1 MRSTVAS
8 QRVIFSVAHLAG
20 RAAALA
26 GAVAL
31 CSGCYSIRNGWL
43 DPTTLGK
50 HDTTGTM
57 EIRTSLTLEDTPGTI
72 PGATYPLPEDLTLI
86 PEDLPIVGGDQLV
99 IEIHE
104 LRDRGIPFQA
114 QVQVSSTGNVNLPV
128 IGRIRAEG
136 LTVAEFEDA
145 IKMALQEKEVLL
157 EPQVTINP
165 ILLQNHTYSIF
176 GIGVSASDNAPL
188 RAGTFPIR
196 RPDLR
201 ILEAIN
207 LVGGLNE
214 FVSEVYI
221 FRNYELPEVRA
232 ERAAP
237 QRSLHR
243 RGATR
248 ASADEQH
255 DSPARRIVAEEG
267 TFSPVGKGA
276 APVGRG
282 AQFASM
288 QEPRESPRA
297 EQEKPESSIREL
309 LEAVEKPEA
318 APTPSAT
325 NVPDNDP
332 EHAETQ
338 LQEIELEPDDSSP
351 FIFVN
356 GEWVRNPNR
365 VDAAAPVT
373 GAPPSFEAPSP
384 AINWSAVA
392 GDSSYRILLLPAER
406 LRSGDLDSNIF
417 VRPGDVIRIVS
428 GEIGTYYVMGQVN
441 RVGAF
446 AFNAE
451 QITLKAAI
459 AAAGGLSS
467 LAWPDRCTVYRRLG
481 QREQM
486 IQVNLDRIFA
496 GVDPDFI
503 VRRSDIINVGT
514 HPFAPF
520 LARIRA
526 YTLPNPVNNVGY
538 SFTYSRN
545 YADIDSYAVRQNPA
559 NEPDRFPNLFP

>member
-1 MRSTVAS
+1 MV
-8 QRVIFSVAHLAG
+8 
-20 RAAALA
+20 
-26 GAVAL
+26 
-31 CSGCYSIRNGWL
+31 SGCYSIRNGWL

-57 EIRTSLTLEDTPGTI
+57 EIRASLTLEDTPGTI
-72 PGATYPLPEDLTLI
+72 PGATYPLPEDLALI

-128 IGRIRAEG
+128 VGRIRAEG
-136 LTVAEFEDA
+136 LTVTEFEDA
-145 IKMALQEKEVLL
+145 IKTALRDKEVLL

-221 FRNYELPEVRA
+221 FRNYESPEVRSR
-232 ERAAP
+232 RAAP
-237 QRSLHR
+237 QGSMRQ

-248 ASADEQH
+248 ASTDE
-255 DSPARRIVAEEG
+255 SPGLDTRLITPESG
-267 TFSPVGKGA
+267 TSSRVGTRV
-276 APVGRG
+276 APVVRG
-282 AQFASM
+282 AHLAAM

-297 EQEKPESSIREL
+297 EKEKSDNSIREL

-318 APTPSAT
+318 EPTPG
-325 NVPDNDP
+325 VPNGQDVDP
-332 EHAETQ
+332 EHAESY
-338 LQEIELEPDDSSP
+338 LDELEPDKTSP
-351 FIFVN
+351 FLFVN

-365 VDAAAPVT
+365 ADGTPQGT
-373 GAPPSFEAPSP
+373 GAPPSLETPSP
-384 AINWSAVA
+384 TINWNAVA
-392 GDSSYRILLLPAER
+392 GESSYRILLLPAER
-406 LRSGDLDSNIF
+406 LRGGDLDSNIF

-451 QITLKAAI
+451 QVTLKAAI